1 MNENGVRLRSLVGKP
16 NGSNDFAVASRASP
30 EFPRIVFAGN
40 SSPCI
45 KTASALG
52 HHYHHRLPAPTL
64 HISSPTAVFI
74 IIEPVDGAGAGRLL
88 VGVLPIRLYRL
99 RRTNMLAA
107 HDWVNIYGTRC
118 RAHSIYSRAAETS
131 SSRKPAVPKVATT
144 RILTQLR
151 ENRGEIS
158 IPIAGRMRA

>member
-40 SSPCI
+40 SYTCI

-99 RRTNMLAA
+99 RRTNMVAA

-118 RAHSIYSRAAETS
+118 RTKEALVEALGAALS
-131 SSRKPAVPKVATT
+131 AVSPEEV
-144 RILTQLR
+144 
-151 ENRGEIS
+151 RGYF
-158 IPIAGRMRA
+158 